1 MSVFFFTV
9 IKKKFFSVVT
19 IQGDDAKLNG
29 ILEYMVWCKLV
40 TYGMNGVYNSWNHA
54 KQKNKR
60 ETVWLWTDHLNE
72 QRIRIAGTENATRNL
87 QYFMTL
93 GM

>member
-29 ILEYMVWCKLV
+29 ILEYMV
-40 TYGMNGVYNSWNHA
+40 
-54 KQKNKR
+54 
-60 ETVWLWTDHLNE
+60 
-72 QRIRIAGTENATRNL
+72 
-87 QYFMTL
+87 
-93 GM
+93 